1 LDALLADP
9 KLIMS
14 ATEESRRYI
23 CPLTHIVDLDHL
35 VPDMAKF
42 VEFLAPTQVFSG
54 KTDPFSNIQNGT
66 LAQIA
71 ESVRECRKQATGR
84 VIVSAGCEVPPDTS
98 LENMWTFRAA
108 S

>member
-9 KLIMS
+9 KLVMS
-14 ATEESRRYI
+14 ATEEFRRYI
-23 CPLTHIVDLDHL
+23 SPLTHIVDLNHL

-42 VEFLAPTQVFSG
+42 AEFLAPTQVFSG
-54 KTDPFSNIQNGT
+54 KTNLFSITENGT

-84 VIVSAGCEVPPDTS
+84 AIVSAGCGAHKS
-98 LENMWTFRAA
+98 IKNMWTFRAA